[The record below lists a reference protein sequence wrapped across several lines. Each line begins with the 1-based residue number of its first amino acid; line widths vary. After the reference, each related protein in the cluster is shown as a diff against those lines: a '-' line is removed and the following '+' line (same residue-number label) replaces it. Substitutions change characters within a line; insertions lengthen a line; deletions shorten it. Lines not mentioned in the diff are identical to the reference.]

1 MSRHSGMHPAQLPP
15 SVLPGGESACAL
27 KTPTLT
33 LPRSTGRGN
42 KSTCRPV
49 TIAIVSCVLLLAVGC
64 DSEKKQIAR
73 AIAGGDPDKGQ
84 AAIYDYGCASCH
96 TIPGI
101 RGANALVGP
110 PLTQEG
116 GRVYIAGVLQ
126 NTPQNMI
133 KWIEDPPGV
142 DPKTA
147 MPNLHVKQ
155 ADARDIATYLY
166 TLQ

>member
-1 MSRHSGMHPAQLPP
+1 MRQNCNAILSFLFVWHRQVLLP
-15 SVLPGGESACAL
+15 VFHRLN
-27 KTPTLT
+27 PT
-33 LPRSTGRGN
+33 G
-42 KSTCRPV
+42 KSTCQCHPGFGALV
-49 TIAIVSCVLLLAVGC
+49 LIALFVLAGC

-73 AIAGGDPDKGQ
+73 AIAGGDPDRGQ
-84 AAIYDYGCASCH
+84 SVINDYGCASCH

-101 RGANALVGP
+101 RGADALVGP
-110 PLTQEG
+110 PLTKEG
-116 GRVYIAGVLQ
+116 GRMYIAGVLQ

-147 MPNLHVKQ
+147 MPNLHVKEN
-155 ADARDIATYLY
+155 DARDIATYLY